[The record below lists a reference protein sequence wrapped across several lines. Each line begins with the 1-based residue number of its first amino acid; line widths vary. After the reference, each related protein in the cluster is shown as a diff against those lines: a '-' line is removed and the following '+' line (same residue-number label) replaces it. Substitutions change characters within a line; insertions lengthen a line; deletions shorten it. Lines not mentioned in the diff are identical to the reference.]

1 MLTKAQLFP
10 SWTKSKR
17 KVKACT
23 YFCFGGDVT
32 ICMHL
37 LLPYIILCHS
47 FWLSPSPYF
56 GDVIFDQFLVVN
68 IASWKFSW
76 FFLNGWSSMKRSEA
90 TPGGGVFRKKGVLR
104 NFAKFTGK
112 RLRHWCFFLR
122 ILWNFLETFSYGT
135 LSLAASVLS
144 LFSQIT
150 NNRFAIWLKGVP
162 HMFTHLEFFQQFS
175 RHFKLLFKIVFGYYE
190 QN

>member
-1 MLTKAQLFP
+1 
-10 SWTKSKR
+10 
-17 KVKACT
+17 
-23 YFCFGGDVT
+23 
-32 ICMHL
+32 
-37 LLPYIILCHS
+37 
-47 FWLSPSPYF
+47 
-56 GDVIFDQFLVVN
+56 
-68 IASWKFSW
+68 
-76 FFLNGWSSMKRSEA
+76 MKRSEA

-175 RHFKLLFKIVFGYYE
+175 KHFKLLFKIVFGYYE
-190 QN
+190 QNRSPENTLFCLSFYKKRIKVFWCIKHPFQKFLSANTAQRMKFSTKNFFSKCDQIYSKLRNWSHLLKKSVIGNFIFGVV